1 MSATNKELNELGGLV
16 KRLEVTTQRLE
27 ALSAQKP
34 GLAPK
39 PPSSTTSQ
47 SMPPSVKGYDEQ
59 IDGPLK
65 TFLDLSKK
73 IGGDVATMADKV
85 VTVFDAHRHF
95 LWTAAGQ
102 AEPGDSSALQTLM
115 EPITQRL
122 ADCMAFKDSKKGTKS
137 FNHLAAVAD
146 GLQAIGWVGVKPT
159 PGPYVKEMLDVALFY
174 VNRVRTEHKTEPA
187 HGQWATA
194 WTAIFGA
201 LQAYIKQW
209 HTTGVV
215 WNSAPGSLPS
225 NASQSGKGT
234 PKKGGSPAP
243 PPPPPPPADFFAAAP
258 SSTASAGGGGG
269 SDRQALFDSINK
281 AGEKITSGLKKVTAE
296 MQTHKNPTIR
306 GQAAVPASS
315 PGKSAGAVKPKAGA
329 TAGHAPK
336 LELKDHK
343 IWQIEFHSGN
353 RDIKVQTDI
362 KQSVYV
368 YRCENSVVQ
377 IKGKVNSVTVDSCK
391 KTSVVFESLLS
402 QVEVINSQ
410 SVEIQSLGALPT
422 ISIQKTDGCQ
432 VYLSKES
439 LGAEI
444 VTSKSS
450 EMNVLVPK
458 GDGDFTEFPVP
469 EQFKT
474 TFDAAGKKL
483 KTVVLDIA

>member
-1 MSATNKELNELGGLV
+1 MTTKELEGLV

-27 ALSAQKP
+27 TLSAQKP

-39 PPSSTTSQ
+39 PPSANGLSAPQST
-47 SMPPSVKGYDEQ
+47 PPSVKGYDDQME
-59 IDGPLK
+59 GPLK
-65 TFLDLSKK
+65 AFLEVSKK

-85 VTVFDAHRHF
+85 GELFDLHRQF
-95 LWTAAGQ
+95 LWASAGQ
-102 AEPGDSSALQTLM
+102 PEPTDANALHKLL
-115 EPITQRL
+115 EPITHQL
-122 ADCMAFKDSKKGTKS
+122 AECAAFKDSKKGSKS
-137 FNHLAAVAD
+137 FNHLAAVAE
-146 GLQAIGWVGVKPT
+146 GLQAVGWVSVKPT
-159 PGPYVKEMLDVALFY
+159 PGPFVKEMLDVAMFY
-174 VNRVRTEHKTEPA
+174 VNRVRTENKTEPA
-187 HGQWATA
+187 QAQWATA
-194 WTAIFGA
+194 WAAIFSA

-215 WNSAPGSLPS
+215 WNSAPGAQPS
-225 NASQSGKGT
+225 NAQSGKST

-243 PPPPPPPADFFAAAP
+243 PPPPPPPADLFAP
-258 SSTASAGGGGG
+258 SSGGGGGGGGG
-269 SDRQALFDSINK
+269 SDRQALFNAINK
-281 AGEKITSGLKKVTAE
+281 AGVQITSGLKKVTSD
-296 MQTHKNPTIR
+296 MQTHKNPTLR
-306 GQAAVPASS
+306 GQTAVPALS
-315 PGKSAGAVKPKAGA
+315 PGKSAGGAGSKPKPGA
-329 TAGHAPK
+329 TTGGQPPK
-336 LELKDHK
+336 VELKDHK
-343 IWQIEFHSGN
+343 VWQIEFHKDN

-391 KTSVVFESLLS
+391 KTSVVFDSLLS

-410 SVEIQSLGALPT
+410 SVEVQSLGALPT

-450 EMNVLVPK
+450 EMNVMVPK

-474 TFDAAGKKL
+474 TFDAAGNKL
-483 KTVVLDIA
+483 KTELLDIA